1 MAQKQAPSLL
11 KVYKKDGAVQKEYS
25 FEKVVK
31 AKKPAAK
38 AAPKAKKPAAKK
50 AAPKA
55 KKPAAKKAAPK
66 AKRPSSPAA
75 GPPRTGRCGARL
87 CAAGLADGKGWLWL
101 FLYIISLGLHLVRV
115 FI

>member
-1 MAQKQAPSLL
+1 MAVERMVYQVAPDGDIWVVKKEGSTRPSAKAPNKNEAVARGKELAQKQAPSLL

-66 AKRPSSPAA
+66 AKKA
-75 GPPRTGRCGARL
+75 
-87 CAAGLADGKGWLWL
+87 K
-101 FLYIISLGLHLVRV
+101 
-115 FI
+115 